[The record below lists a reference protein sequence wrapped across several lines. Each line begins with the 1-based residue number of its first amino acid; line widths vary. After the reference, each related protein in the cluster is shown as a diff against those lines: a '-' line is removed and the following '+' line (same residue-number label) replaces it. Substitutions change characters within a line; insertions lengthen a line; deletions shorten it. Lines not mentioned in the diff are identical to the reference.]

1 MCDQPSLHY
10 ALYLLVQIFA
20 QYDNVPL
27 DLYGLI
33 EGEIRKLYYNKE
45 KKACIEGLKVHID
58 DTMEWYNKEKTYRK
72 DTLGYIGML
81 SYIMPMRLSLNNS
94 LGLTSPI
101 RLKDIIVDSTYYIN
115 GHKIVP
121 FQDGVMGL
129 DEKTIRCHNFG
140 FDIQSKHDYV
150 MLLDDDDTKEYFNS
164 CDDGYYVS
172 PHGDNCI
179 LKNVIRNQM
188 VLEECK
194 IRMK

>member
-20 QYDNVPL
+20 KYDNLPL

-45 KKACIEGLKVHID
+45 KKACIEGLKFHMD
-58 DTMEWYNKEKTYRK
+58 DTMELYHREKTYRK
-72 DTLGYIGML
+72 DTWGYIGML

-115 GHKIVP
+115 GYRIHPYDSRNDHGAWKDVHKK
-121 FQDGVMGL
+121 GY
-129 DEKTIRCHNFG
+129 G

-150 MLLDDDDTKEYFNS
+150 TLLDDDDTKEYFNS

>member
-1 MCDQPSLHY
+1 MCDQPSLYY

-20 QYDNVPL
+20 KYDNVPL

-45 KKACIEGLKVHID
+45 KKACIEGLKVHMD
-58 DTMEWYNKEKTYRK
+58 DTMELYNKEKTYRK
-72 DTLGYIGML
+72 DTWGYIGLL

-101 RLKDIIVDSTYYIN
+101 RLEDIIVDSTYYIN
-115 GHKIVP
+115 GYKIVP
-121 FQDGVMGL
+121 FCDAQNLQFGQN
-129 DEKTIRCHNFG
+129 KFG

-150 MLLDDDDTKEYFNS
+150 MLLDDDDTKRYFNS
-164 CDDGYYVS
+164 CDDGYSIS
-172 PHGDNCI
+172 PYGDNCI

-188 VLEECK
+188 IWEEYK

>member
-1 MCDQPSLHY
+1 MCDQPSLYY

-20 QYDNVPL
+20 KYDNVPL

-45 KKACIEGLKVHID
+45 KKACIEGLKVHMVD
-58 DTMEWYNKEKTYRK
+58 AMELYNNKKKYRK
-72 DTLGYIGML
+72 DTWGYIGLL

-94 LGLTSPI
+94 LGDCLVPG

-121 FQDGVMGL
+121 FCDAQNLQFGQN
-129 DEKTIRCHNFG
+129 NFG

-150 MLLDDDDTKEYFNS
+150 MLLDDDDTKRYFNS
-164 CDDGYYVS
+164 CDDGYSIS
-172 PHGDNCI
+172 PHGDNSI

-188 VLEECK
+188 IWEEYK

>member
-20 QYDNVPL
+20 EYDNVPL

-121 FQDGVMGL
+121 FCDAQNL
-129 DEKTIRCHNFG
+129 QFG

-150 MLLDDDDTKEYFNS
+150 LLLDDDDTKEYFNS
-164 CDDGYYVS
+164 CDDGYSIS